1 MSSESD
7 RSGAA
12 ESQPPSAGN
21 EHFTTGAFERPPN
34 PTFCRRSAHADLYQK
49 H

>member
-12 ESQPPSAGN
+12 ESQPASAGDDSL
-21 EHFTTGAFERPPN
+21 TAGAFERPPN
-34 PTFCRRSAHADLYQK
+34 LSP
-49 H
+49 